1 MAIDYT
7 APLGQ
12 VRLLISDTDE
22 TNLVLTDQ
30 MVNGFL
36 GLAPNGN
43 VRLAAADALDAIAIS
58 EVLVLKVM
66 TTLDVRTDGAAL
78 ARVLQGR
85 AAQLRQQVAD
95 GVDGGGDFDIADIVV
110 DKHTARERLIHEV
123 ERESST
129 GLWPFE
135 LGIF

>member
-36 GLAPNGN
+36 GLAPGGN

-66 TTLDVRTDGAAL
+66 TTLDVQTDGASL

-110 DKHTARERLIHEV
+110 DIHTARERLIHEV